1 MFVSLR
7 LIHFIPLIGPFSLS
21 LPVFF
26 FFPCCVLC
34 IWIKSCISQSLWPG
48 LIQAKTCTDKP
59 SLRPGIHQT
68 VSGLEYMI
76 SQRALLVSLS
86 GNYNLLLS
94 LVSDC
99 HTTSLLLLQQA
110 IEWTLDL
117 WVPRLSEYAGFP
129 STLSSLRQKPVL

>member
-1 MFVSLR
+1 MFLYDW
-7 LIHFIPLIGPFSLS
+7 FISFLWPFFPFTSCI
-21 LPVFF
+21 FF
-26 FFPCCVLC
+26 FFLLC
-34 IWIKSCISQSLWPG
+34 FVHL
-48 LIQAKTCTDKP
+48 DKELHL
-59 SLRPGIHQT
+59 SVFMAWLDIGKDLHRSAQLVRPGIHQT

-94 LVSDC
+94 LVSVC
-99 HTTSLLLLQQA
+99 RTTSLLLLQQA

-129 STLSSLRQKPVL
+129 STLCSLRQKPVL